1 MVINCPVCGK
11 LTCIH
16 WPEHWIHRRGAT
28 FYCSDNC
35 LQVDLVK
42 DTKLLNSSL
51 KRRKSKVKAI
61 VNEEQRK
68 HAVEIALSGGDPR
81 PFLSDCGSKNPEKL
95 WSDIR
100 IRLRKTD
107 PVTYDKLPARI
118 HGAKPGPKPKTAGD
132 AMIAMKEAAD
142 NFFSQCEDMG
152 LKMETPTVKVDGPIR
167 IETKEPEKVE
177 IVESPEHDNDYLFTT
192 AAVRNK
198 RLGTFY
204 YDDKHGTIDWR
215 HPCGE
220 EIILSADDYKLLWY
234 ALPEILR
241 SLGVGL

>member
-28 FYCSDNC
+28 YYCSDNC

-95 WSDIR
+95 WSYIKTC
-100 IRLRKTD
+100 LRKTD
-107 PVTYDKLPARI
+107 PVTYDKLPVRI
-118 HGAKPGPKPKTAGD
+118 HGAKPGPKTAGD
-132 AMIAMKEAAD
+132 AMNAMKEAAD
-142 NFFSQCEDMG
+142 NFFDECDRMLGKDTGGELAQI
-152 LKMETPTVKVDGPIR
+152 ETPEAPKRAPLQYDGYTVCC
-167 IETKEPEKVE
+167 IENKTFGRFFWDRD
-177 IVESPEHDNDYLFTT
+177 HNRLYWTT
-192 AAVRNK
+192 AE
-198 RLGTFY
+198 
-204 YDDKHGTIDWR
+204 
-215 HPCGE
+215 GE
-220 EIILSADDYKLLWY
+220 EIGFAPYGWKMFLEE
-234 ALPEILR
+234 LPKVAAI
-241 SLGVGL
+241 LGVEL

>member
-28 FYCSDNC
+28 YYCSDNC

-95 WSDIR
+95 WSYIKTC
-100 IRLRKTD
+100 LRKTD
-107 PVTYDKLPARI
+107 PVTYDKLPVRI
-118 HGAKPGPKPKTAGD
+118 HGAKPGPKTA
-132 AMIAMKEAAD
+132 KV
-142 NFFSQCEDMG
+142 
-152 LKMETPTVKVDGPIR
+152 ETPEAPKPAPLQYDGYTVCC
-167 IETKEPEKVE
+167 IENKTFGRFYW
-177 IVESPEHDNDYLFTT
+177 DRDRNRLYWTT
-192 AAVRNK
+192 AE
-198 RLGTFY
+198 
-204 YDDKHGTIDWR
+204 
-215 HPCGE
+215 GE
-220 EIILSADDYKLLWY
+220 EIGFSPYGWKMFLEE
-234 ALPEILR
+234 LPKVAAI
-241 SLGVGL
+241 LGVEM

>member
-68 HAVEIALSGGDPR
+68 HAVKIALSGGDPR

-95 WSDIR
+95 WSYIKTC
-100 IRLRKTD
+100 LRKTD
-107 PVTYDKLPARI
+107 PVTYDKLPVRI

-132 AMIAMKEAAD
+132 AMNAMKEAAD
-142 NFFSQCEDMG
+142 HFFGECDRMLGKDIGGELAQI
-152 LKMETPTVKVDGPIR
+152 ETPEAPKRAPLQYDGYTVCC
-167 IETKEPEKVE
+167 IESKTFGRFFWDRDRN
-177 IVESPEHDNDYLFTT
+177 HLYWTT
-192 AAVRNK
+192 AE
-198 RLGTFY
+198 
-204 YDDKHGTIDWR
+204 
-215 HPCGE
+215 GE
-220 EIILSADDYKLLWY
+220 EIGFTPYGWKMFLEEFQKVAAI
-234 ALPEILR
+234 
-241 SLGVGL
+241 LGVEL